1 MGPCTQRNN
10 IEVVVL
16 EARER
21 LGGRV
26 HSYRGNFSCAV
37 DLGAS
42 IITGT
47 QVRLDYCSVRGP
59 PPHATPR
66 GGHDM
71 PDSPRAWGTG

>member
-1 MGPCTQRNN
+1 MQRNN

-26 HSYRGNFSCAV
+26 HSYRGAFSCPV

-47 QVRLDYCSVRGP
+47 QVTACQPALCMRKNVLLT
-59 PPHATPR
+59 A
-66 GGHDM
+66 
-71 PDSPRAWGTG
+71 